1 MGMYIAESICN
12 IKPSAFAVAS
22 LPGEGP
28 ISDKLYRMT
37 C

>member
-1 MGMYIAESICN
+1 MCMYVAESICN
-12 IKPSAFAVAS
+12 IEPSAVAVAS
-22 LPGEGP
+22 LPGEGL